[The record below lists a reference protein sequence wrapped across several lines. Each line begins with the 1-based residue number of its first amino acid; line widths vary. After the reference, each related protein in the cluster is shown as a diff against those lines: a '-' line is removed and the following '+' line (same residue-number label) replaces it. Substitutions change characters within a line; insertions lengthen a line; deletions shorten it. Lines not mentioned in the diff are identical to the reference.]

1 MKLSDILGYFERTH
15 PAYLSELY
23 QPKTWQEW
31 RDWQQRKDSKPT
43 PAQFYKNVEDYE
55 KGKLSIETLK
65 AAHDQILAKKY
76 GLLRRSLPAWQTPC
90 QLKFFTPFEKEFSA
104 KFESMLVMD
113 KNSFQCG
120 KTLTEEQS
128 MQEQLREERQTLAQ
142 RRGKQQLTLQTSQ
155 KLQTLPQR
163 PISKP
168 IHRKEHKITQQVK
181 PKVKRFPDFI
191 DTMMW
196 TEDQDRELR
205 MHFTKERL
213 IKKLVDYPAI
223 RDTLQAL
230 INESRALSLQSNG
243 GETKN
248 TLADIGKER
257 NTIAGDNNHGGV
269 SSRKKITQSIHPK
282 EMHPKRINTN
292 ATSGQA
298 TRNLPPMGEPIKPET
313 LREWGLFIECQ
324 IKNHDGSM

>member
-1 MKLSDILGYFERTH
+1 M
-15 PAYLSELY
+15 
-23 QPKTWQEW
+23 
-31 RDWQQRKDSKPT
+31 
-43 PAQFYKNVEDYE
+43 
-55 KGKLSIETLK
+55 SIETLK

-324 IKNHDGSM
+324 IKKS